1 MADGKKGIIDKKP
14 FDIQEAVILLDVYL
28 VEQSDHLKR
37 IEAAKIASKRL
48 RSLATRHGMTVSD
61 SFRSPMGLQ
70 NRLRSIGGLYEGKES
85 ASAPGTEVFREAVA
99 LYKNDRQRY
108 WQILHDAEQSPS
120 HEPEKPAIA
129 KPKVNIARTKFVRT
143 KKDQHLKDRYS
154 TAFNDVYYA
163 LKRLSGKNNTYVT
176 GTDVFLELERQ
187 FMRKDILE
195 ILEGASWSK
204 AVTSGHYV
212 FYDKVQGERKKQAM
226 DEAMKKAEND
236 FFAWLPSAVPPHA
249 LEEVKNSYKVVSP
262 MLIQKRV
269 LAQPLIATTQIGQVE
284 NAIKQVKHVFGSKKL
299 RNNAAKLLAAYLV
312 YLREKKNTQ
321 PAQPEF
327 PNIDVQE
334 DWIRFDFTNASSFE
348 RTFPVYCN
356 VNGTIIEGRNWAR
369 ILVAIVELQISDKNP
384 ALETLYKKPLYANR
398 ASRPFLMNQKIE
410 GLNCSQLS
418 NGYWI
423 NINWSIPRLM
433 EIIQAFCLHCG
444 YNKKQVILYGVPKG
458 SASAKRDQKKSVDRR
473 FDIKA
478 AEAVLRDAGL
488 YGITIQELIDAVQ
501 PEAAIWPA
509 KNALDENMNVI
520 AMPQNRYVHVDC
532 FVDLDEAEE
541 DLEKILSTHF
551 AQFGGYSNNQLL
563 FGAASQELSMFL
575 NDNDCENIDAVYAI
589 ARYLF
594 EKKASAGKPYK
605 FYPPHIFEAEPDYPM
620 NLRGLMINL
629 ARSNGGILHTIDA
642 KNYLQKTMLT
652 YGGMGQLLQIGT
664 ADTFLMYDDNRYL
677 LSEALGID
685 DAWCLRMHDRM
696 DDLFRKA
703 NVAYVIPRDISTA
716 WLSTLPVLPQDLQW
730 THLLLQEILDK
741 YPAIGF
747 KSIAA
752 DLNQSHHTLAAAFV
766 PIDSPLQTFPDVVTL
781 FMQER
786 HELPMRMSGEK
797 LRLELRDAG
806 MLEAGEMIYALPK
819 ALDDY
824 RFAWTDENKTVYV
837 RGNK

>member
-1 MADGKKGIIDKKP
+1 MADDSEKIVERKP
-14 FDIQEAVILLDVYL
+14 FDIQEAIILLDVYL
-28 VEQSDHLKR
+28 YEKSKSLKR
-37 IEAAKIASKRL
+37 TEAATIASERL
-48 RSLATRHGMTVSD
+48 RGLAARRGMTVSD
-61 SFRSPMGLQ
+61 SFRSSMGLQ
-70 NRLRSIGGLYEGKES
+70 NRLRSIGGLYEGEES
-85 ASAPGTEVFREAVA
+85 ISAPGTEAFREAVA
-99 LYKNDRQRY
+99 LYKNDRRRFQ
-108 WQILHDAEQSPS
+108 QILNDINQPTAPKY
-120 HEPEKPAIA
+120 EKKA
-129 KPKVNIARTKFVRT
+129 KQKKSTVVRTKFVRT
-143 KKDQHLKDRYS
+143 KKDQALKDKYS
-154 TAFNDVYYA
+154 SDFNDVYYA
-163 LKRLSGKNNTYVT
+163 LKHLSVKTINGVT
-176 GTDVFLELERQ
+176 GTDVFLELERRIK
-187 FMRKDILE
+187 RKVILE
-195 ILEGASWSK
+195 ILDRASWSK
-204 AVTSGHYV
+204 ALTGAHYV
-212 FYDKVQGERKKQAM
+212 FYDKEQEERKRRQMEEKLIT
-226 DEAMKKAEND
+226 AEND
-236 FFAWLPSAVPPHA
+236 FFTWLPSAVPPHA
-249 LEEVKNSYKVVSP
+249 LEDVKNSYRVVSS

-269 LAQPLIATTQIGQVE
+269 LAQPLVSTTQIGQIE
-284 NAIKQVKHVFGSKKL
+284 NALKQAKRVFGSKKL
-299 RNNAAKLLAAYLV
+299 RINATKLLSAYLV
-312 YLREKKNTQ
+312 YLREIKNTQ
-321 PAQPEF
+321 HEQPVV
-327 PNIDVQE
+327 PDVDVKE

-348 RTFPVYCN
+348 RTTPVYCN
-356 VNGTIIEGRNWAR
+356 VDGTVIEGRNWAR
-369 ILVAIVELQISDKNP
+369 ILVAIVELQISNKNP
-384 ALETLYKKPLYANR
+384 ALEALYKKPLYANR
-398 ASRPFLMNQKIE
+398 ADRPFLMKKKVE
-410 GLNCSQLS
+410 GLNCSELS

-423 NINWSIPRLM
+423 NVNWSIPRLM

-444 YNKKQVILYGVPKG
+444 YNKKQVVLYGVLKG
-458 SASAKRDQKKSVDRR
+458 SASAKRDTKKSVDRS
-473 FDIKA
+473 FDMKA

-488 YGITIQELIDAVQ
+488 KGATVQELIDAVQ
-501 PEAAIWPA
+501 PEAAIWPT
-509 KNALDENMNVI
+509 KNVLDENLNVI
-520 AMPQNRYVHVDC
+520 AMPDNRYVHVDS

-541 DLEKILSTHF
+541 DLGKILSTHF

-594 EKKASAGKPYK
+594 EKKAAAGKPYK
-605 FYPPHIFEAEPDYPM
+605 FYPPHIFEAEPNYPM

-629 ARSNGGILHTIDA
+629 ARGNEGILHTIDA

-664 ADTFLMYDDNRYL
+664 ANTFLMYDDDRYL

-685 DAWCLRMHDRM
+685 DAWCLRMHERM

-716 WLSTLPVLPQDLQW
+716 WLSTLPVLPQALQW
-730 THLLLQEILDK
+730 THLLLQEVLDK

-747 KSIAA
+747 KSISA

-766 PIDSPLQTFPDVVTL
+766 PIDSPLQSFPDVVTL

-786 HELPMRMSGEK
+786 HELPMRMSGEE

>member
-1 MADGKKGIIDKKP
+1 MAESKAGVIDRKP

-28 VEQSDHLKR
+28 LEQGNQLKR
-37 IEAAKIASKRL
+37 IEAAKVASERL
-48 RSLATRHGMTVSD
+48 RSLAKRSGMTISD

-70 NRLRSIGGLYEGKES
+70 NRLRSIGGIYEGKES
-85 ASAPGTEVFREAVA
+85 ISAPSTEVFRKAVA
-99 LYKNDRQRY
+99 LYKNDRKRY
-108 WQILHDAEQSPS
+108 EQILLDAEGAPF
-120 HEPEKPAIA
+120 HDRKRPAIA
-129 KPKVNIARTKFVRT
+129 KPKVRIVRTKFVRT
-143 KKDQHLKDRYS
+143 KKDQQLKDKYS
-154 TAFNDVYYA
+154 AEFNDVYYA
-163 LKRLSGKNNTYVT
+163 LKRLSGKNNIGIT
-176 GTDVFLELERQ
+176 GTDVFLAMERRI
-187 FMRKDILE
+187 MRKDILE

-212 FYDKVQGERKKQAM
+212 FYDKVQEERRKRAM

-249 LEEVKNSYKVVSP
+249 LEDVKNSYKVVSS

-284 NAIKQVKHVFGSKKL
+284 NALKQAKRVFGSKKL
-299 RNNAAKLLAAYLV
+299 RNNATKLLAAYLV
-312 YLREKKNTQ
+312 YLREIKDTQ
-321 PAQPEF
+321 PAQLDVPDV
-327 PNIDVQE
+327 DVQE

-348 RTFPVYCN
+348 RTTPVYCN
-356 VNGTIIEGRNWAR
+356 VDGTVIEGRNWAR
-369 ILVAIVELQISDKNP
+369 ILVANVELQIANKNP

-398 ASRPFLMNQKIE
+398 ADRPFLMKKKVE
-410 GLNCSQLS
+410 GLNCSELS

-423 NINWSIPRLM
+423 NVNWSIPRLM

-444 YNKKQVILYGVPKG
+444 YNKKQVVLYGVPKG
-458 SASAKRDQKKSVDRR
+458 SASAKRDTKKSVDRS
-473 FDIKA
+473 FDMKA

-488 YGITIQELIDAVQ
+488 KGATVQELIDAVQ
-501 PEAAIWPA
+501 PEAAIWPT
-509 KNALDENMNVI
+509 KNALDENLNVI
-520 AMPQNRYVHVDC
+520 AMPDNRYVHVDS

-541 DLEKILSTHF
+541 DLGKILRTHF

-594 EKKASAGKPYK
+594 EKKAAAGKPYK
-605 FYPPHIFEAEPDYPM
+605 FYPPHIFEVEPDYPM

-629 ARSNGGILHTIDA
+629 ARGNGGILHTIDA

-664 ADTFLMYDDNRYL
+664 ANTFLMYDDDRYL

-685 DAWCLRMHDRM
+685 DAWCLRMHERM

-716 WLSTLPVLPQDLQW
+716 WLSTLPVLPQALQW
-730 THLLLQEILDK
+730 THLLLQEVLDK

-747 KSIAA
+747 KSISA

-766 PIDSPLQTFPDVVTL
+766 PIDSPLQSFPDVVTL

-786 HELPMRMSGEK
+786 HELPMRMSGEE